1 MMVTLYSAVAE
12 KSITAS
18 NILVAFLNITF
29 RWKQIV
35 FVQFELDPVAYTQLG
50 LWKYIYE
57 MFIKTKLFISFHFGH
72 CAILDLDVQK
82 T

>member
-50 LWKYIYE
+50 LWKYE
-57 MFIKTKLFISFHFGH
+57 MFIQRIYTYFLFNF
-72 CAILDLDVQK
+72 
-82 T
+82 

>member
-57 MFIKTKLFISFHFGH
+57 MCS
-72 CAILDLDVQK
+72 
-82 T
+82 